1 MSDSKTYPIKE
12 GNEPEAPIMVLLIY
26 IAFGLITF
34 ILIFQM
40 VFAIYSSQFPTD
52 DTGAEESSIKV
63 SALVLPSLGVKTI
76 DSNAQN
82 AVTVTGNYTNGFVL
96 VDVLSGKS
104 VFDSNKKPGNGMLVI
119 LPKNSENIYLFPK
132 F

>member
-26 IAFGLITF
+26 IAFGLIAF

-40 VFAIYSSQFPTD
+40 AFAIYSSQFPAD
-52 DTGAEESSIKV
+52 DSVTEENTIKV
-63 SALVLPSLGVKTI
+63 SALVLPSLGVKTV
-76 DSNAQN
+76 DSTAQN
-82 AVTVTGNYTNGFVL
+82 AVSVTGNYTNGFVL
-96 VDVLSGKS
+96 TDIMSGKN
-104 VFDSNKKPGNGMLVI
+104 VFDSDKKPGNGVLVI
-119 LPKNSENIYLFPK
+119 LPKNSENIFLFPK